1 MHSKLKFIATR
12 NNILG
17 FDELDRILRFNKG
30 LKPLVVYRI
39 HNSYILFALAIVFLL
54 GIAACSQD
62 AVDESTSKLQV
73 VVTTSILADVV
84 AEIGADLIDLS
95 VLLPAGADAHT
106 FQPSPQDV
114 AAVSGGDIVFI
125 NGLGLESF
133 LESLL
138 GNVGANNAVISVSE
152 SLNAITFEGGEP
164 DPHVWLDPNNVI
176 LWVDVIAA
184 TLGERDPANASQY
197 RANAAAYQAELRD
210 LDAWIKTQVT
220 KLPIER
226 RLLVSDHQVFGY
238 FAARYGFEIVGAI
251 IPGISTLAEPS
262 ARQMAA
268 IQDAILESA
277 APVIFVSDVGNAA
290 LAQRLAEDTGV
301 QTVLVYIG
309 ALSPPDGPAA
319 TYIQLMRFNVEALVM
334 ALR

>member
-62 AVDESTSKLQV
+62 EVDENTSKLKV
-73 VVTTSILADVV
+73 VATTSILADVV

-301 QTVLVYIG
+301 QTVLVFIG
-309 ALSPPDGPAA
+309 ALSGEGGPAA
-319 TYIQLMRFNVEALVM
+319 SYLEMMRFNVEAMVM

>member
-1 MHSKLKFIATR
+1 MHDKLNFIATR

-30 LKPLVVYRI
+30 LRPLVVYRI
-39 HNSYILFALAIVFLL
+39 HNSCILFALAFFFIL

-62 AVDESTSKLQV
+62 AVDQNTSKLRV
-73 VVTTSILADVV
+73 VATTSILADVV

-114 AAVSGGDIVFI
+114 AAVSGGDIVFT

-138 GNVGANNAVISVSE
+138 GNVGANTAVISVSE

-164 DPHVWLDPNNVI
+164 DPHVWLDPNNII
-176 LWVDVIAA
+176 LWVDVITIA
-184 TLGERDPANASQY
+184 LSERDPANASQY
-197 RANAAAYQAELRD
+197 RANAAAYQGELRD
-210 LDAWIKTQVT
+210 LDVWIKTQVAE
-220 KLPIER
+220 LPIER

-268 IQDAILESA
+268 IQDAIVESG

-319 TYIQLMRFNVEALVM
+319 SYIQMMRFNVEALVM